1 MPLLEICTTKYD
13 DDIKPLKLEMNKLAA
28 ECNLDGGFK
37 IGEPTSKF
45 GWTFF
50 EMFVQ
55 NDLYYGIEDKFSD
68 LIKKCKGANP
78 IEKFVEFLI
87 RYLDSRG
94 CKVKIKLL
102 SD

>member
-1 MPLLEICTTKYD
+1 MPFLEICTTKYD
-13 DDIKPLKLEMNKLAA
+13 DDIQSLKLEMNKLAA

-37 IGEPTSKF
+37 IGEPISKF

-68 LIKKCKGANP
+68 LIKKCK
-78 IEKFVEFLI
+78 
-87 RYLDSRG
+87 
-94 CKVKIKLL
+94 
-102 SD
+102 

>member
-55 NDLYYGIEDKFSD
+55 KGVLLHASNLDLSLVFS
-68 LIKKCKGANP
+68 KKMFPGNHLFYNVP
-78 IEKFVEFLI
+78 LP
-87 RYLDSRG
+87 
-94 CKVKIKLL
+94 KILKQ
-102 SD
+102 

>member
-13 DDIKPLKLEMNKLAA
+13 DDIQPLKLEMNKLAA

-68 LIKKCKGANP
+68 LIKKCKGDKP
-78 IEKFVEFLI
+78 IEKFVEFMI
-87 RYLDSRG
+87 RYLDSRD

>member
-13 DDIKPLKLEMNKLAA
+13 DDIQPLKLEMNKLAA

-68 LIKKCKGANP
+68 LIKKCKGDNP
-78 IEKFVEFLI
+78 IEKFVGFLI
-87 RYLDSRG
+87 HYLDSRD

>member
-1 MPLLEICTTKYD
+1 
-13 DDIKPLKLEMNKLAA
+13 
-28 ECNLDGGFK
+28 
-37 IGEPTSKF
+37 
-45 GWTFF
+45 
-50 EMFVQ
+50 MFVQ

-68 LIKKCKGANP
+68 VIKKCKGDNP

>member
-68 LIKKCKGANP
+68 LIKKCNGDNP
-78 IEKFVEFLI
+78 IEKFVEFMI